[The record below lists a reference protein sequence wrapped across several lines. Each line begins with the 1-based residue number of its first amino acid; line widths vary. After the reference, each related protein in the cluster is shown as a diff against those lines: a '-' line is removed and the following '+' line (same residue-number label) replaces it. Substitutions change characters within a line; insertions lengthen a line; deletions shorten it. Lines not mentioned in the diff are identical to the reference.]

1 MHDMQPAEEIA
12 SNDIGQ
18 MEDLEN
24 ISVEDLENTA
34 EDLENISDG
43 RFGEHSGDETEYDE
57 DETEY
62 DEDATEDYA
71 DETEDE
77 LDGTDA
83 LEANEN
89 FKTKM
94 KKIYD
99 NFMLK
104 PTKVSGS
111 SETN

>member
-1 MHDMQPAEEIA
+1 MKLINDGIRKHESVMHDMQPAEEIA

-18 MEDLEN
+18 MKDLEN
-24 ISVEDLENTA
+24 IS
-34 EDLENISDG
+34 
-43 RFGEHSGDETEYDE
+43 EHSGDETEYNEDETEYNE

-89 FKTKM
+89 FKTTM

-104 PTKVSGS
+104 KKVNGS
-111 SETN
+111 S

>member
-1 MHDMQPAEEIA
+1 MKLINDGIRKHESVMHDMQPAEEIA

-18 MEDLEN
+18 MKDLEN
-24 ISVEDLENTA
+24 IS
-34 EDLENISDG
+34 
-43 RFGEHSGDETEYDE
+43 EHSGDETEYNE

-89 FKTKM
+89 FKTTM

-104 PTKVSGS
+104 KKVNGS
-111 SETN
+111 S